1 MTAVAGEKAME
12 ERKVRFT
19 AVDLS
24 VVLLVI
30 AIAVLAVIRTGAV
43 GKILFRGEDCDV
55 VFTASSLA
63 SGFSDNISNGD
74 EVRLPDGTL
83 IGTVVAVTSSASSF
97 YPAGSGDKVSY
108 PANTFEDVKITVRCS
123 LAWKDGYWVSSAGTR
138 VVPGESHSLSTL
150 RAVFDATVT
159 SVIQSSG
166 N

>member
-1 MTAVAGEKAME
+1 ME

-30 AIAVLAVIRTGAV
+30 AIVVLAVIRTGAV

-55 VFTASSLA
+55 VFTASALA
-63 SGFSDNISNGD
+63 AGFSGSISKGD
-74 EVRLPDGTL
+74 EVRLADGTL
-83 IGTVVAVTSSASSF
+83 VGTVTAVSSSGSSF
-97 YPAGSGDKVSY
+97 YPAGGGEKTSY
-108 PANTFEDVKITVRCS
+108 PAGTYEDVKITVRCS

-138 VVPGESHSLSTL
+138 FVPGESHSLSTP